1 MVTDVK
7 PGHTDKIQSI
17 SNSNS
22 DQSLKLQEQ
31 IKEEKVLLTKLEVAE
46 KSNQATLKTM
56 QDNAKK
62 VPVDEAIK
70 EKALVIAAA
79 KIESENKIAVLS
91 EQAVTLKASSI
102 DQTALVAKVD
112 PTFDQDI
119 KTLSESNSSTK
130 PADLAAREA
139 VLQDNIEAKVAE
151 NGAKMA
157 ANYSVE
163 LAAENRILTQKLKES
178 EIREERFKSGAT
190 TVEPLVA
197 EKNTNSNPD
206 VASKTTPVRSSTQTI
221 EKTEELRKEVMGDSA
236 SELTNNYTE
245 LADLKKQDEVLTN
258 YSTALKAKLDK
269 VNSESAVVKNDSVL
283 VEQRALLQSE
293 IGVVDA
299 KRASTTSK
307 IEKIDKSSETALMS
321 PELKK
326 LMEEESAIK
335 EKLENTTLSKKEK
348 GSLEKELVKVQT
360 EKSTIENGLITENIA
375 VRKEDSQARTAEL
388 EKLSSTSEIAKV
400 TTDLAVAQNARLTSE
415 VDALVAKADKTKNP
429 IEKNV
434 LLKEAIEKQVKADD
448 VVKTSLEENKT
459 RAVIAN
465 KVSTLDSKA
474 QLEEKKSDYGK
485 KIDELATEIGKLD
498 VEISAVK
505 PKQAVPLNAKR
516 DALITEK
523 TLTEK
528 QLDDVN
534 QQINELVDPT
544 PTLDKLALEQAISFN
559 EEKRIVASKEYLEY
573 SINANKALR
582 TEKQISDSEVV
593 LADKRQKAKD
603 LIAASTEKNTTV
615 TTAQI
620 DEAVNNVKVVEDEI
634 KTLSAELAENQ
645 KVANR
650 VLASKDQDAIRMQN
664 MVKRGVEAKFVEELA
679 QVERARTPA
688 VGLTVVAPDV
698 KINTY
703 SEVNPIPV
711 DVKNPSGLV
720 YRIQVGA
727 FSKPILQD
735 MYKSFNPVSGEKLS
749 SGITRYMAGYFNK
762 AATVDEAHLQVKDL
776 GYSDAFIVAYCDNK
790 RIPVAEARQLE
801 ASGQCISTESRE
813 FIIATANVPKPSTN
827 TSDLSYNEAP
837 GAAKAIP
844 VEVHLGL
851 FYTVQVGVYNKPASS
866 KQLKEID
873 PLVTKRLP
881 NGQIR
886 YSTGMF
892 SSVDAAQPQKS
903 MARGKGVKDAF
914 ITAYFNGERL
924 TLSQASR
931 LLKQKGEGILEKLD
945 GSAAVTSTTVVKVDT
960 PKEQVKTDVPVV
972 IPKEEAKVT
981 APTDAKISYNK
992 AAGAVSAMAAEA
1004 HLGLFFTVQIGVYS
1018 KPATKK
1024 QLNYVSPL
1032 ITKKLPNGQIRY
1044 SSGMFKSIEEAEPKR
1059 LEALEKGVNHAYVTA
1074 YYKGERITISE
1085 AKALLLANGDSILE
1099 K

>member
-1 MVTDVK
+1 M
-7 PGHTDKIQSI
+7 
-17 SNSNS
+17 
-22 DQSLKLQEQ
+22 
-31 IKEEKVLLTKLEVAE
+31 
-46 KSNQATLKTM
+46 
-56 QDNAKK
+56 
-62 VPVDEAIK
+62 
-70 EKALVIAAA
+70 
-79 KIESENKIAVLS
+79 
-91 EQAVTLKASSI
+91 
-102 DQTALVAKVD
+102 
-112 PTFDQDI
+112 
-119 KTLSESNSSTK
+119 SESNSSTK

-197 EKNTNSNPD
+197 EKNTNSG
-206 VASKTTPVRSSTQTI
+206 ATSKTTPVRSSTQTI

-293 IGVVDA
+293 IGVVEA

-321 PELKK
+321 PELKV
-326 LMEEESAIK
+326 LMEEEAAIK
-335 EKLENTTLSKKEK
+335 AKLENTTLSKKEK

-360 EKSTIENGLITENIA
+360 EKSTVENGLITENLA
-375 VRKEDSQARTAEL
+375 VRKADSQARTTEL
-388 EKLSSTSEIAKV
+388 EKLSSTSEMAKV
-400 TTDLAVAQNARLTSE
+400 TTDLAVAQNTRLTGE
-415 VDALVAKADKTKNP
+415 VDALVEKADKTKNP